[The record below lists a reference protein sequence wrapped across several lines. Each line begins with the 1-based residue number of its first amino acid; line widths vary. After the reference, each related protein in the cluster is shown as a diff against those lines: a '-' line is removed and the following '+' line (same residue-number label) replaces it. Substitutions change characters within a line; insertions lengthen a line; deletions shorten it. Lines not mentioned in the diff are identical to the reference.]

1 MNDNSDENPESSS
14 VLLRKYD
21 EIKSYA
27 NVSGFFLNP
36 DKEFTMDLINGLLI
50 NKERYGYEACPCR
63 LVIGPIEDNFDIV
76 CPCDYRDED
85 IREFGCCYCGLYVS
99 EDVASGKKDV
109 SIIPDRRLQVKES
122 EEGNFPGEDNRN
134 IPEIM
139 KLKYPVF
146 RCRVCGYLSAGNSPP
161 EKCPI
166 CGASEERFEKFI
178 G

>member
-1 MNDNSDENPESSS
+1 MKYGSDDNPKSSS

-27 NVSGFFLNP
+27 DIGGCFLNP
-36 DKEFTMDLINGLLI
+36 DKEFTMELINSLLI

-63 LVIGPIEDNFDIV
+63 LVIGQKEDNLDII

-85 IREFGCCYCGLYVS
+85 IRDFGCCYCGLYVS
-99 EDVASGKKDV
+99 EDVAAGKKGVDA
-109 SIIPDRRLQVKES
+109 IPDRRLQEKES
-122 EEGNFPGEDNRN
+122 EVMKGPKEDNRRV
-134 IPEIM
+134 PEIM

-161 EKCPI
+161 KKCPI